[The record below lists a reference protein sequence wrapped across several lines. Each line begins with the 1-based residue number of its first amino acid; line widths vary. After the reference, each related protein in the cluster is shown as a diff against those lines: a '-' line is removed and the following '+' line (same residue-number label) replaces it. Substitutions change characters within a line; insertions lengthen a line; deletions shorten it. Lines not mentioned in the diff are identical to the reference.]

1 MIRILVLKLFKHMV
15 FVYLMDLEH
24 YFEDLNIYLVII
36 VCGRRWYPP
45 GHGDIYTAL
54 KRCGLLE
61 KFMEEGKEI
70 LFISNIDNLGATVD
84 TS

>member
-1 MIRILVLKLFKHMV
+1 M
-15 FVYLMDLEH
+15 
-24 YFEDLNIYLVII
+24 
-36 VCGRRWYPP
+36 CGRRWYPP

-61 KFMEEGKEI
+61 KFMQEGKEI

-84 TS
+84 TSEPIIIIPRYNGCGHDIMGVGVT